1 MTIIELVHGKKV
13 IRELSQSEVEERVD
27 LNYAEKR
34 TKEARYERNKRLLSC
49 DWTQVPDA
57 PVDQA
62 AWKNYRQ
69 ELRDVPKQPGFPG
82 TIVWPAPPD
91 E

>member
-34 TKEARYERNKRLLSC
+34 AKEARYERNKRLLSC

-57 PVDQA
+57 PVDQV
-62 AWKNYRQ
+62 AWRTYRQ
-69 ELRDVPKQPGFPG
+69 ELRDITLQEGFPG
-82 TIVWPAPPD
+82 AIVWPTPP

>member
-34 TKEARYERNKRLLSC
+34 AKEARYERNKRLLSC

-62 AWKNYRQ
+62 AWAVYRQ
-69 ELRDVPKQPGFPG
+69 QLRDITEQEGFP
-82 TIVWPAPPD
+82 TSVVWPSTPD
-91 E
+91 